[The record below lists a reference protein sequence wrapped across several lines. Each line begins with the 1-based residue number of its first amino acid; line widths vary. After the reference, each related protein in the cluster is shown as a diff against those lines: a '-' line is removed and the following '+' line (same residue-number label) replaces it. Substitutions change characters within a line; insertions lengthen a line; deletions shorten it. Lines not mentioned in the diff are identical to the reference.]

1 MANINTITPI
11 LKERYGPRI
20 VEQLEN
26 YTEFSKRLTK
36 DSSSISSEFGG
47 KYVTFPIHVGRNS
60 GIGSRFEDEDLPV
73 AGAQQYDNVRTGLKF
88 AYGAIRV
95 TGPSIALSSENPKAF
110 AKVMTE
116 ETEGIVRD
124 LGRDF
129 NRQLFGNGNGA
140 LAYFSAGSATATATV
155 ANPRGV
161 GVGDI
166 VDIYDNLGARTAQG
180 VEVLAVN
187 NVLATITFDAATTVV
202 ADGFMTRTGS
212 GPDAVKGNREITGLD
227 AIVDDSSMLYNLDP
241 AIQPVWKST
250 VRQYP
255 TSGTPKLEDQ
265 MTLMV
270 DDIYALGGKT
280 SLMVTTQAVRR
291 KYASELMSLRTTV
304 NRTSHDGGFS
314 GLKFVTDGPS
324 GDIDILVDL
333 DAPAGEIIFL
343 DMSDLTLYRDKPWDW
358 LDRDGSMWKQ
368 DGRKDAWR
376 AEIAQYHEL
385 AISRRNTHG
394 RLTDIS

>member
-26 YTEFSKRLTK
+26 YTEFTKRLEK
-36 DSSSISSEFGG
+36 DSSNISSDFGG

-60 GIGSRFEDEDLPV
+60 GIGSRFEDEDLPQ

-110 AKVMTE
+110 ARVITE
-116 ETEGIVRD
+116 ETDGVVRD

-140 LAYFSAGSATATATV
+140 LAYFSAGSSGTTADV
-155 ANPRGV
+155 SSSRGV
-161 GVGDI
+161 GVGDV
-166 VDIYDNLGARTAQG
+166 VDIYDATGARTDTN
-180 VEVLAVN
+180 VTVLAVDN
-187 NVLATITFDAATTVV
+187 STKEVTFDGSTTVV
-202 ADGFMTRTGS
+202 SGGFMTRAGS
-212 GPDAVKGNREITGLD
+212 GADPVKGNREITGLE
-227 AIVDDSSMLYNLDP
+227 AIVDDQSMLYNLDP
-241 AIQPVWKST
+241 ATQPVWKST
-250 VRQYP
+250 VRAHQ
-255 TSGTPKLEDQ
+255 SGDTLEDQ

-280 SLMVTTQAVRR
+280 NLIVTTQAVRR
-291 KYASELMSLRTTV
+291 AYAAELMALRTTV

-314 GLKFVTDGPS
+314 NLKFVTDGPS
-324 GDIDILVDL
+324 GEIDILVDL
-333 DAPAGEIIFL
+333 DCPEGEMIFL

-394 RLTDIS
+394 KLTGIS